1 MAIRQSNIF
10 RILNANVILALP
22 FIIGITCNLSVD
34 CRIEETAINS
44 PFCEVPVP
52 ALLWIV
58 LIVWTWV
65 LIKIINKKTR
75 ISLMVLSIPTV
86 MLAILTFGIF
96 LNHRI

>member
-1 MAIRQSNIF
+1 MAITESNIF
-10 RILNANVILALP
+10 RILNANLILAFP
-22 FIIGITCNLSVD
+22 FIIGISCNLSID
-34 CRIEETAINS
+34 CRTEKTAVNS
-44 PFCEVPVP
+44 PFCDVPVP
-52 ALLWIV
+52 ALLWIA
-58 LIVWTWV
+58 LITWTWV

>member
-1 MAIRQSNIF
+1 MTESKTF
-10 RILNANVILALP
+10 KILNANFILAFP
-22 FIIGITCNLSVD
+22 FIIGISCNLSVD
-34 CRIEETAINS
+34 CRIEKTAINS

-75 ISLMVLSIPTV
+75 ISLVVLSIPTV

>member
-22 FIIGITCNLSVD
+22 FIIGVTCNLSVD
-34 CRIEETAINS
+34 CRIEKTAINS
-44 PFCEVPVP
+44 PFCEVPIP

-58 LIVWTWV
+58 LIVWTWI
-65 LIKIINKKTR
+65 LIKIINKKTG
-75 ISLMVLSIPTV
+75 ISLVVLSIPTT
-86 MLAILTFGIF
+86 MLVILTFGIF